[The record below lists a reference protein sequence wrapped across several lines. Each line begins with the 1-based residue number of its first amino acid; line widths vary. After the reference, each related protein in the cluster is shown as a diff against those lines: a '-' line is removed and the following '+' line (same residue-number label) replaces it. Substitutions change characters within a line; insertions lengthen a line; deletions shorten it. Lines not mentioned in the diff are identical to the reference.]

1 MAQQNSPLNK
11 SPTEK
16 CPAAPEIE
24 GMSHP
29 FFLFTEKAET
39 IITLQKVC
47 CNTCLNFK
55 ASPPHPPPP
64 ESNQFNILTKWDNSV
79 QWPGSIKSKLYS
91 LINFTE
97 VNSDL

>member
-55 ASPPHPPPP
+55 ASPPHPPPQKATSLTFWLN
-64 ESNQFNILTKWDNSV
+64 EIIQSNGLVLLKA
-79 QWPGSIKSKLYS
+79 
-91 LINFTE
+91 NFI
-97 VNSDL
+97 V

>member
-24 GMSHP
+24 GVSHP

-55 ASPPHPPPP
+55 ASPPPTPPQKATSLTFWLN
-64 ESNQFNILTKWDNSV
+64 EIIQSNGLVLLKA
-79 QWPGSIKSKLYS
+79 
-91 LINFTE
+91 NFI
-97 VNSDL
+97 V

>member
-24 GMSHP
+24 GVSHP

-55 ASPPHPPPP
+55 AFFFFPPQKATSLTFWLN
-64 ESNQFNILTKWDNSV
+64 EIIQSNGLVLLKA
-79 QWPGSIKSKLYS
+79 
-91 LINFTE
+91 NFI
-97 VNSDL
+97 V